1 MSAGGSA
8 AGSGLVVGLCLV
20 FLGQQ
25 FGFLDLSSL
34 VTGLIYLIVFAV
46 VFAVVFGLVG
56 VWLGARYL
64 RKHSSLTP
72 WQSKSP
78 APASGT
84 AQDTDAAQNSDSK

>member
-25 FGFLDLSSL
+25 FGFIDLSSL
-34 VTGLIYLIVFAV
+34 VTGILFLVVFAV
-46 VFAVVFGLVG
+46 IFAVVFGLLG

-64 RKHSSLTP
+64 RKHGSLTP
-72 WQSKSP
+72 WQAKSP
-78 APASGT
+78 TETSESS
-84 AQDTDAAQNSDSK
+84 TDSESK

>member
-25 FGFLDLSSL
+25 FGFLDLSNL
-34 VTGLIYLIVFAV
+34 VTGLIYLIAFAV
-46 VFAVVFGLVG
+46 VFAVVFGLLG

-64 RKHSSLTP
+64 RKHASLTP
-72 WQSKSP
+72 WQAKTPSADAEPAEESESK
-78 APASGT
+78 
-84 AQDTDAAQNSDSK
+84 